1 MGVPGTGAA
10 GAPAAAS
17 SPAAILDTLRLVDLR
32 AYAELEAR
40 FDAGPQLV
48 WGPNAAGKTS
58 LLEAMVMLAR
68 GGSHRTTTDTELIR
82 WGADVARVEGRF
94 GDAEIDVALVR
105 PGSPA
110 AASGAR
116 KRLRVNGVPRRVA
129 ALAERMRVVLFA
141 PEDMLLVVGS
151 PSLRRGTLD
160 QLAATLVPGYAAELT
175 TYGRA
180 LQQRNGLLRAIRDET
195 ASREELRYWD
205 KPFLDAGGAVV
216 AARHALLARLAEPLR
231 AAHAEIAPEEAAL
244 GGLEIAYVTNA
255 PAAAGETPRDALAR
269 RLRETAEKEAWNG
282 TTLVGPHRDDLAFVM
297 GGRDLASFA
306 SRGQQRT
313 AILALKLAEL
323 DLVTAHDAR
332 PPLLLLDDVFSELD
346 PARRAHLVRR
356 IAELPQSF
364 VTTTTLDDL
373 DAALRAIATPW
384 AVTAQGGTAR
394 LAAGSG

>member
-1 MGVPGTGAA
+1 MALDRP
-10 GAPAAAS
+10 APAVAPGRAS
-17 SPAAILDTLRLVDLR
+17 ILDTLRLADLR
-32 AYAELEAR
+32 AYPALDVR

-58 LLEAMVMLAR
+58 LLEAMVVLAR
-68 GGSHRTTTDTELIR
+68 GGSHRTPTDAELIR
-82 WGADVARVEGRF
+82 WGADVARIEGRF

-105 PGSPA
+105 PGSHA

-116 KRLRVNGVPRRVA
+116 KRLRVNGIPRRA
-129 ALAERMRVVLFA
+129 PALAERMRVVLFA
-141 PEDMLLVVGS
+141 PEDMLLVAGS
-151 PSLRRGTLD
+151 PSLRRSTLD
-160 QLAATLVPGYAAELT
+160 QLAATLVPGYAAELA

-195 ASREELRYWD
+195 ATRADLRYWD

-216 AARHALLARLAEPLR
+216 AARHALIARLAGPLA
-231 AAHAEIAPEEAAL
+231 AAHAEIAPEEAAAGAL
-244 GGLEIAYVTNA
+244 TIEYVSNA
-255 PAAAGETPRDALAR
+255 PPADGEKARDALER
-269 RLRETAEKEAWNG
+269 RLAETAEKEAWNG
-282 TTLVGPHRDDLAFVM
+282 TTLIGPHRDDLAFVM

-346 PARRAHLVRR
+346 PARRGHLVRR
-356 IAELPQSF
+356 IADLPQAF

-384 AVTAQGGTAR
+384 AVRSEHTGAR
-394 LAAGSG
+394 LER